1 MKSRNTFKSLLFVLV
16 QLFSLALIGLSGPL
30 LPRSTFLLIVELLGI
45 TLGVWAVI
53 AMRIGNF
60 NITPDPFKWTKL
72 VADGPYE
79 LIRHP
84 MYLALLLTT
93 LPLIINYLTI
103 FRLVLWLILLISLL
117 LKLNYEE
124 GLLTGQL
131 EGYREYS
138 TETWKLIP
146 FIY

>member
-16 QLFSLALIGLSGPL
+16 QFFSLALIGLSGPL
-30 LPRSTFLLIVELLGI
+30 LPRSIFLLIIEILGI

-93 LPLIINYLTI
+93 LPLIINHLTI
-103 FRLVLWLILLISLL
+103 FRLVLWLILLIGLL

-131 EGYREYS
+131 ESYREYS
-138 TETWKLIP
+138 SDTWKLIP
-146 FIY
+146 FLY

>member
-16 QLFSLALIGLSGPL
+16 QFFSLALIGLSGPL
-30 LPRSTFLLIVELLGI
+30 LPRSTFLLIVELMGI
-45 TLGVWAVI
+45 TLGAWAVV

-72 VADGPYE
+72 VADGPYR

-93 LPLIINYLTI
+93 LPLIINHLTI
-103 FRLVLWLILLISLL
+103 FRLVLWLILLIGLL

-138 TETWKLIP
+138 SDTWKLIP

>member
-1 MKSRNTFKSLLFVLV
+1 MKSRNTFKSFLFVLV
-16 QLFSLALIGLSGPL
+16 QFLSLALIGLSGPL

-72 VADGPYE
+72 VANGPYA

-93 LPLIINYLTI
+93 LPLIINHLTI
-103 FRLVLWLILLISLL
+103 SRLVLWLILLTGLL

-138 TETWKLIP
+138 SETWKLIP
-146 FIY
+146 FLY